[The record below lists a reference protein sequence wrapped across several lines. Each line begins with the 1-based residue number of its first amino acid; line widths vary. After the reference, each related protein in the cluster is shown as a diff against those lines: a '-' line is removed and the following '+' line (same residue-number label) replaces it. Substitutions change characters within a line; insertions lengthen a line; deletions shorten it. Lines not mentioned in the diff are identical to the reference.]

1 MLNYR
6 GDGEGGGEGGGGGGG
21 GLLLTP
27 SRLSSRWPTKGD
39 DSVYLVN
46 LPPPLRVPSSSP
58 SSSSLKFCPP
68 ATIDCTSINTIAGP
82 AHVPYLKSRFNK
94 LRHVTLK
101 DDAFCEAYQEFRDGN
116 CIAKLTDCSPLDEE
130 QVLKMRQVLCGPRFN
145 AELQPPPHIHE
156 PPPPPNLG
164 DPNNSSGPG
173 AGPEPFLE
181 HYPPPYFLDVH
192 PAPPNSFPWLAAI
205 YSPDRRF
212 PLHRRPGGAQDRG
225 HQCSGRR
232 EQEEQERWGSQPL
245 EAVVKLRPENSKPP
259 LEPVAEAAYEYDV
272 EAIEVSQQFDRARL
286 EHDFAILKL
295 VSPVCNIAPV
305 GLPKKDDWENG
316 NFFGASA
323 PVVYAGWGLGR
334 YQRPY
339 LRSLTSHLVP
349 KHLCAK
355 KFNWPFDQL
364 SSSHLCVA
372 PPINVCVGGYGTPLV
387 AYTPHRSVL
396 LGLLS
401 LGDHCNTDKLPLV
414 FTKVLTAFVEEDF
427 RALNALNSTAGL
439 LQECFQPKPYHEHP
453 YFYYPA
459 HFPHYGQGAQYPP
472 KNEAAFPVHLSPI
485 PPPPPPMPV
494 VAVGHGHGHYHQE
507 KIIGGGGGGG
517 HGSHIGGVLIEEGG
531 GHGQY
536 GGHGGGHGDKVSELP
551 YKA

>member
-1 MLNYR
+1 M
-6 GDGEGGGEGGGGGGG
+6 
-21 GLLLTP
+21 P
-27 SRLSSRWPTKGD
+27 
-39 DSVYLVN
+39 
-46 LPPPLRVPSSSP
+46 
-58 SSSSLKFCPP
+58 
-68 ATIDCTSINTIAGP
+68 
-82 AHVPYLKSRFNK
+82 
-94 LRHVTLK
+94 
-101 DDAFCEAYQEFRDGN
+101 
-116 CIAKLTDCSPLDEE
+116 
-130 QVLKMRQVLCGPRFN
+130 

-212 PLHRRPGGAQDRG
+212 LCTGALVAPKTVVTSAQCVAGSAGAGGAGGGAGAPAAGGGGEAQAGEQQAAAGAGGGGPNFFVRF
-225 HQCSGRR
+225 GRHNLNV
-232 EQEEQERWGSQPL
+232 SHSYD
-245 EAVVKLRPENSKPP
+245 K
-259 LEPVAEAAYEYDV
+259 AYEYDV

-414 FTKVLTAFVEEDF
+414 FTKVSTFIDEIDRFVEEDF